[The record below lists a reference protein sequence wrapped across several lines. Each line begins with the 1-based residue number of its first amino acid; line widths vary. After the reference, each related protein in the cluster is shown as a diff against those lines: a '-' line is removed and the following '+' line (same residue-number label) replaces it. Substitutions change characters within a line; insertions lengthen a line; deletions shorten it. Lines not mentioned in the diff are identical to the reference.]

1 MSVLKINQLIKNNNN
16 WSAQNNFD
24 LRFGERPA
32 AVVPAGAMR
41 GGTLADLPR
50 ALIARIRWLPPKLVE
65 RPLGEGSMARFQRLR
80 LTQATCCAA
89 VALAAVGLA
98 GRPAYAIDFDIDGW
112 TGSADTALLTSGTIR
127 TESPDLKLYGTF
139 YHGTGTGVPSDGDL
153 NFKQGDLVSQP
164 NRISEEVQ
172 LKKDETTIF
181 VRGTAFYDTVLA
193 TGSNADFRPFDHG
206 SINASGHAAH
216 LLDAFVDQKFDL
228 GGNPSSIRIGNQ
240 VINWGES
247 TFIQNGI
254 NSASP
259 VDATA
264 AHVPGTE
271 LKEIILPVT
280 AIDFKTSLGDFNFEG
295 YYQLLNAHDRLDG
308 EGSFFAINN
317 VSPGMEYI
325 VEPGNGTH
333 NPSQQFLNFT
343 SLFANQ
349 FGAASQ
355 FGYEDQVD
363 PSKSAKNL
371 SNEFGFSVRTSVP
384 EWQDAEFGAYFENYA
399 SRLPFFQYRTG
410 SAAAVVPDGLGLI
423 GLGPSTAYFA
433 TSGISLTY
441 PSNIH
446 LIGGSFNFNGPFE
459 LAFQGEV
466 STRLNQPLELSIS
479 DALFGVDTPALCD
492 PNFPLA
498 GIAAFKTACLGGLSD
513 PVVQDMGIHAGS
525 FDGLYQGY
533 KRFPVTQF
541 QYSVTKLWSNIPD
554 TPIQTVTLV
563 GEAALDY
570 VGNFPK
576 SSALLESPG
585 TTNFSGFSF
594 NGVPNV
600 PTTGGTIQSTQLASQ
615 TSYGY
620 VLNATADFPHT
631 MPAGIDMVPR
641 LTFQHDV
648 QGTSPIGAGNF
659 VAHTAQLAVGVDFSY
674 LQNLTWGLTYVK
686 NLQLGGS
693 PETNTNID
701 LDFVSAYLGYQF

>member
-1 MSVLKINQLIKNNNN
+1 M
-16 WSAQNNFD
+16 
-24 LRFGERPA
+24 
-32 AVVPAGAMR
+32 
-41 GGTLADLPR
+41 
-50 ALIARIRWLPPKLVE
+50 AL
-65 RPLGEGSMARFQRLR
+65 FQRHR
-80 LTQATCCAA
+80 LALATSGAA
-89 VALAAVGLA
+89 VAVLVASLA
-98 GRPAYAIDFDIDGW
+98 GRPAYAIDFDVDGW
-112 TGSADTALLTSGTIR
+112 TGSADTALLSSGTVR
-127 TESPDLKLYGTF
+127 TEAPNLKLFSTF
-139 YHGTGTGVPSDGDL
+139 YGGTGTGVPSDGDL

-164 NRISEEVQ
+164 NRVSEELQ

-181 VRGTAFYDTVLA
+181 VRGTAFYDSVLS
-193 TGSNADFRPFDHG
+193 TGSDADFRPLDHG
-206 SINASGHAAH
+206 SINASGHSAH
-216 LLDAFVDQKFDL
+216 LLDAFIDQKFDL
-228 GGNPSSIRIGNQ
+228 FDNPSSIRVGNQ

-254 NSASP
+254 NSAAP

-271 LKEIILPVT
+271 LKEIILPIT
-280 AIDFKTSLGDFNFEG
+280 AFDFKTSISDFNFEG

-317 VSPGMEYI
+317 VSPGMNFI
-325 VEPGNGTH
+325 VEPGANGAR
-333 NPSQQFLNFT
+333 NPSQAFLNVT
-343 SLFANQ
+343 SLATPPNPGALAAP
-349 FGAASQ
+349 FG
-355 FGYEDQVD
+355 FIDEVD

-384 EWQDAEFGAYFENYA
+384 EWQDAEFGLYFENYA

-410 SAAAVVPDGLGLI
+410 TLASGIADELGLI
-423 GLGPSTAYFA
+423 GLGPSTSYFA

-446 LIGGSFNFNGPFE
+446 LIGGSFNFNGPYG

-479 DALFGVDTPALCD
+479 DSLLGVDAPVLCGTNPGLVLAPALVNNCKGA
-492 PNFPLA
+492 L
-498 GIAAFKTACLGGLSD
+498 TD
-513 PVVQDMGIHAGS
+513 PVVQAEGFHTGG

-533 KRFPVTQF
+533 KRFPVTQL

-576 SSALLESPG
+576 NSALLQSPG
-585 TTNFSGFSF
+585 TTNSSGFSF
-594 NGVPNV
+594 AGVPNV
-600 PTTGGTIQSTQLASQ
+600 PTTQNTIQSTQLASQ

-620 VLNATADFPHT
+620 VLNATADLPNT
-631 MPAGIDMVPR
+631 LPAGIDMVPR
-641 LTFQHDV
+641 LTFQHDL

-686 NLQLGGS
+686 NLQIGGS
-693 PETNTNID
+693 PETNSNID
-701 LDFVSAYLGYQF
+701 LDFVSAYIGYQF